1 MFKLYKFNIII
12 RVVYLV
18 KYIAFYFDKIE
29 YGGGVK
35 MAKGA
40 IEADKRILQKIF
52 SEDFWFV
59 IPEYQRPYVWQKDNI
74 EELIEDL
81 YYAFEHKGENEYF
94 LGSLVLKNIN
104 NENFNEYEVLDGQ
117 QRLTTFFM
125 MIAVLRD
132 ILDDE
137 DYKSTLRE
145 LIYQKENK
153 LKKIPSR
160 NRLTYYIRDNVK
172 DFIDDFIIK
181 DDGTKRKE
189 DLLQYS
195 EKENISISNMA
206 NALLV
211 IHNLLSKKDKLDDFV
226 VFLLNKALFIYVS
239 TDNTEDAFR
248 LFTILNDR
256 GIPLTSSDILKS
268 TNIGQMDKDDLKRY
282 SKLWEDIESK
292 YGNNFDR
299 FLVFIRNIIV
309 KQKANTNLLD
319 EFEKNIYEKGKL
331 NKGKDTIDL
340 LIRYDDIYDEI
351 IELQSNK
358 LSNQYKNLITI
369 MKIGLV
375 SEDWIPAL
383 MYYYD
388 KFKFNRLDDFLRK
401 LEYKFSGDLISQETP
416 TTRVENMNKIMKEIE
431 RIDESQLDD
440 FIDNSS
446 LFNINKNSYREV
458 ISGNVYKRK
467 FVRYLLLKLEYLR
480 SDNTVHLSSYKNIS
494 VEHIL
499 PQNPS
504 QNSYWVKSF
513 TKDEREFWTHKI
525 ANLVLISKRK
535 NSKLGNL
542 DYIEKKERY
551 LKDRVD
557 AFKGSKIFLEKNSQ
571 WDVEV
576 LEKRQDIL
584 VDMLISNE
592 LVSEEYVY

>member
-29 YGGGVK
+29 YDGGVK

-340 LIRYDDIYDEI
+340 LSRYDDIYDEI

-576 LEKRQDIL
+576 LEKRQDVL

>member
-1 MFKLYKFNIII
+1 
-12 RVVYLV
+12 
-18 KYIAFYFDKIE
+18 
-29 YGGGVK
+29 
-35 MAKGA
+35 MANGT
-40 IEADKRILQKIF
+40 IEADKKILQKIF

-59 IPEYQRPYVWQKDNI
+59 IPEYQRPYVWQKDNV

-81 YYAFEHKGENEYF
+81 YYAFENKEDNEYF
-94 LGSLVLKNIN
+94 LGSLVLKKTN
-104 NENFNEYEVLDGQ
+104 NESFNEYEVLDGQ

-132 ILDDE
+132 LLDDE
-137 DYKSTLRE
+137 DYKITLRE

-160 NRLTYYIRDNVK
+160 NRLTYYIRDNVE
-172 DFIDDFIIK
+172 DFIDKFIIK
-181 DDGTKRKE
+181 DDGTQRKE
-189 DLLQYS
+189 DLLLYS
-195 EKENISISNMA
+195 EADNISISNMA

-211 IHNLLSKKDKLDDFV
+211 INNLFLQKDNLDDFI

-256 GIPLTSSDILKS
+256 GIPLTSADILKS
-268 TNIGQMDKDDLKRY
+268 TNIGQMDKEQLKKY
-282 SKLWEDIESK
+282 SKIWEDIESK
-292 YGNNFDR
+292 YGDNFDR

-309 KQKANTNLLD
+309 KQKANSNLLD

-340 LIRYDDIYDEI
+340 LSRYDEIYDEI
-351 IELQSNK
+351 IELQSDK

-375 SEDWIPAL
+375 SEDWIPPL
-383 MYYYD
+383 MYYYN
-388 KFKFNRLDDFLRK
+388 KFNFNRLDDFLKK

-416 TTRVENMNKIMKEIE
+416 TTRTENMNKIMKEIE
-431 RIDESQLDD
+431 KIDILDLDNFINNSQLFD
-440 FIDNSS
+440 
-446 LFNINKNSYREV
+446 INKNSYKEIV
-458 ISGNVYKRK
+458 SGNIYKRK
-467 FVRYLLLKLEYLR
+467 FVRYLLLKLEYLK

-504 QNSYWVKSF
+504 PNSYWINTF
-513 TKDEREFWTHKI
+513 TKEERDFWTHKI

-542 DYIEKKERY
+542 DYKEKKERY

-557 AFKGSKIFLEKNSQ
+557 AFQGSKIFLEKNSE
-571 WDVEV
+571 WNVDI
-576 LEKRQDIL
+576 LEKRQSVL
-584 VDMLISNE
+584 VDMLIMNE
-592 LVSEEYVY
+592 LVTEEYAY

>member
-340 LIRYDDIYDEI
+340 LSRYDDIYDEI

-576 LEKRQDIL
+576 LEKRQDVL

>member
-29 YGGGVK
+29 YDGGVK

-268 TNIGQMDKDDLKRY
+268 TNIGQVDKDDLKRY

-340 LIRYDDIYDEI
+340 LSRYDDIYDEI

-431 RIDESQLDD
+431 RIDESQLDG

-576 LEKRQDIL
+576 LEKRQDVL

>member
-1 MFKLYKFNIII
+1 
-12 RVVYLV
+12 
-18 KYIAFYFDKIE
+18 
-29 YGGGVK
+29 

-340 LIRYDDIYDEI
+340 LSRYDDIYDEI

-571 WDVEV
+571 WDVKV

>member
-1 MFKLYKFNIII
+1 
-12 RVVYLV
+12 
-18 KYIAFYFDKIE
+18 
-29 YGGGVK
+29 

-340 LIRYDDIYDEI
+340 LSRYDDIYDEI

-576 LEKRQDIL
+576 LEKRQDVL